1 MLQVEKRRGRRELL
15 RKDQMLERDWQTRF
29 RVQPSIRDDGY
40 VVVGR
45 DGLEHRDRES
55 DVVLVFCVALP
66 EDKGI
71 MEEDDLA
78 IHVLDQDPEGLGAS
92 MNLLVPSEV
101 GNDS

>member
-1 MLQVEKRRGRRELL
+1 M
-15 RKDQMLERDWQTRF
+15 
-29 RVQPSIRDDGY
+29 QPTVGYDGD
-40 VVVGR
+40 VVIGR
-45 DGLEHRDRES
+45 DGLKHGDGQG
-55 DVVLVFCVALP
+55 DVVLVLGVSLTKD
-66 EDKGI
+66 ERV